1 MTSNRSYLL
10 KALYEWV
17 LDNDC
22 TPYIVI
28 NTESGEV
35 LIPEGY
41 AEDNQIVLN
50 IAPGAVRDLEISQ
63 SSVYFQSRFS
73 GIAHDISAPVGSVVA
88 IFAKETGEGMVFDL
102 EDAAAEKSAAG
113 LDKEGSAEDLAA
125 KSAGIKEV
133 ITDNKVEDEA
143 GSSRTSG
150 SHLRVVK

>member
-10 KALYEWV
+10 QALYEWV

-28 NTESGEV
+28 NTEAVGV
-35 LIPEGY
+35 LIPAGY

-50 IAPGAVRDLEISQ
+50 ISPGAVRDLEIGKR
-63 SSVYFQSRFS
+63 SVYFQSRFS
-73 GIAHDISAPVGSVVA
+73 GIAHDISAPVGSIVA

-102 EDAAAEKSAAG
+102 EDAADLESV
-113 LDKEGSAEDLAA
+113 EDLAA

-133 ITDNKVEDEA
+133 VTENRDKGEA
-143 GSSRTSG
+143 GLNKTSG